1 MTDQRLDTLKAWLE
15 TFFDDA
21 DFVISKASDD
31 ASFRRYFRIER
42 SNTTFIAMDAPP
54 TKEDS
59 APFVQIA
66 TLLRNNKIH
75 APKII
80 EADLTQGFLLIE
92 DLGSTTF
99 LQALN
104 HTFNLDLYKS
114 AIDELIKIQAINPKN
129 QDLKQYDDKLLNT
142 EMQLLIDWY
151 LDKNLNKNQQAQLH
165 HIFKLLTDNALNS
178 PQVFVHRDYHA
189 RNLMLSPA
197 AIA

>member
-1 MTDQRLDTLKAWLE
+1 MTDQRLDLLTDWLE
-15 TFFDDA
+15 TFFGDEN
-21 DFVISKASDD
+21 FVITAASDD

-114 AIDELIKIQAINPKN
+114 AIDELIKIQVINPKN
-129 QDLKQYDDKLLNT
+129 QGLKQYDDKLLI
-142 EMQLLIDWY
+142 QKCSY
-151 LDKNLNKNQQAQLH
+151 
-165 HIFKLLTDNALNS
+165 
-178 PQVFVHRDYHA
+178 
-189 RNLMLSPA
+189 
-197 AIA
+197 